1 MKKIYVGNLSQTV
14 TEADLRTLFETH
26 GAVQSVQMIMD
37 RETGKPRGFA
47 FIEMQNDQE
56 AAAAIAGLNLQQ
68 LGGKALVVNE
78 ARPRND
84 GGGGGRR
91 GGGYGRGG
99 GGGGRYRG

>member
-26 GAVQSVQMIMD
+26 GAVQSVQMILD

-47 FIEMQNDQE
+47 FIEMPNDQE
-56 AAAAIAGLNLQQ
+56 AQAAIAGTNLQQ

-78 ARPRND
+78 ARPRAE
-84 GGGGGRR
+84 GGGGRR

-99 GGGGRYRG
+99 GGRYRG